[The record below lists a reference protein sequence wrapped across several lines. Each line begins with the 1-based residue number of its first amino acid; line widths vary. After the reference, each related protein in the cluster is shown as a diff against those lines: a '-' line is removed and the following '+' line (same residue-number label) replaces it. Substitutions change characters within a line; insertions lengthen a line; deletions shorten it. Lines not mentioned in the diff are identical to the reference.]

1 LNGQFLFQDQHSFDN
16 ISELSDEATNSDS
29 GHGSSDVDLTNQSN
43 SGHGKLLHPFPLCY
57 DLITSLPH
65 LL

>member
-1 LNGQFLFQDQHSFDN
+1 MNGQFLSQEQHSFDN

-43 SGHGKLLHPFPLCY
+43 SGHGKLLHPSPLHCN
-57 DLITSLPH
+57 LITSLPP